1 MRKNIEIHLTC
12 LLCMS
17 MHAFKSLCGSSQ
29 AFYVNLCVLENG
41 FLGPHNFTP
50 FDDEQNMFFND
61 DATKK
66 RENII
71 KNDFLFLENKE
82 LKKGCRC
89 LLS

>member
-1 MRKNIEIHLTC
+1 
-12 LLCMS
+12 MS

-66 RENII
+66 R
-71 KNDFLFLENKE
+71 
-82 LKKGCRC
+82 
-89 LLS
+89 